1 MRATFFIPV
10 LTVGLACLVSGSAVA
25 ESAKRCK
32 QMTKQIR
39 QFYQVVKTAEAAENA
54 AWSDATRQ
62 HIARL
67 EKRRLSHCPLYMA
80 RQQHIAEKIRHD
92 ENVEEMKAMM
102 KVAAEAAMKYYT
114 GGLY

>member
-1 MRATFFIPV
+1 MRATLFIPV
-10 LTVGLACLVSGSAVA
+10 LAVGLACLVSGNAAA
-25 ESAKRCK
+25 ESAKRCT

-39 QFYQVVKTAEAAENA
+39 QFYQVAKQAEAVENG
-54 AWSDATRQ
+54 AWADATRQ

-67 EKRRLSHCPLYMA
+67 EKRRLSRCPLYMA
-80 RQQHIAEKIRHD
+80 RQQHVAAKIRHE

-102 KVAAEAAMKYYT
+102 KAAAEAAMKYYT